1 MTEMEVLT
9 FEAKLYPTEE
19 AIDLGISLFHVLKN
33 KIRLKI
39 LILLTVRKCTVK
51 ELENEIAES
60 QSAVSH
66 QLAILKEMKFVCSEK
81 IGRNQLYSIN
91 AKHIESI
98 IDLAIAHGKE
108 NCEK

>member
-1 MTEMEVLT
+1 MDAITVDV
-9 FEAKLYPTEE
+9 KLYPPEE
-19 AIDLGISLFHVLKN
+19 AIDCGIALFHVLKN
-33 KIRLKI
+33 KTRLKI
-39 LILLTVRKCTVK
+39 LLLLTIRKRTVK

-66 QLAILKEMKFVCSEK
+66 QLAILKEMKFVCSKK
-81 IGRNQLYSIN
+81 IGRNQLYSIYD
-91 AKHIESI
+91 KHIESI

>member
-1 MTEMEVLT
+1 MEALT
-9 FEAKLYPTEE
+9 FEAKLYLTEE
-19 AIDLGISLFHVLKN
+19 AIDQVISLFHVLQN

-39 LILLTVRKCTVK
+39 LLLLMIRKRTVK

-66 QLAILKEMKFVCSEK
+66 QLAILKEMKFVCSKK
-81 IGRNQLYSIN
+81 IGRNQLYSIYD
-91 AKHIESI
+91 KHIESI